1 MKAKKDKP
9 EEYVNVKFEYQ
20 QRINDLNYHFSI
32 DSDRTVKIIFQD
44 IFNMNKAITLTGKI
58 DEVKDMLQAAIKII
72 YELEK
77 KHDTTKPALKK
88 KK

>member
-1 MKAKKDKP
+1 
-9 EEYVNVKFEYQ
+9 
-20 QRINDLNYHFSI
+20 
-32 DSDRTVKIIFQD
+32 
-44 IFNMNKAITLTGKI
+44 MNKAITLTGKI